1 MKKFQKLGAILM
13 LLFISTSL
21 VGFVLTTVTSIAI
34 KNSTLD
40 SSPIGGTT
48 PSTAVVTLLTIN
60 QGVSSAGTGFKHF
73 RVTGGSCTTPGGQ
86 GTTCQTTSISIPGTA
101 YADTN
106 YSLVCELDG
115 SIATNTATPAIMGAA
130 SKAAGSFTLT
140 VIQVGTAA
148 ASYGAIDCITV
159 HD

>member
-1 MKKFQKLGAILM
+1 MKKFVAVFMLFVALG
-13 LLFISTSL
+13 SS
-21 VGFVLTTVTSIAI
+21 GFVLTTLTSVAI

-40 SSPIGGTT
+40 STPIGATT
-48 PSTAVVTLLTIN
+48 PSTAVVTSLTVN
-60 QGVSSAGTGFKHF
+60 TGVSSAGTGFKHF
-73 RVTGGSCTTPGGQ
+73 RVTGGSCTTGGSQ
-86 GTTCQTTSISIPGTA
+86 GSTCQTAAISIPGTA

-130 SKAAGSFTLT
+130 SKSTGSFTLT
-140 VIQVGTAA
+140 VIQVGTSA